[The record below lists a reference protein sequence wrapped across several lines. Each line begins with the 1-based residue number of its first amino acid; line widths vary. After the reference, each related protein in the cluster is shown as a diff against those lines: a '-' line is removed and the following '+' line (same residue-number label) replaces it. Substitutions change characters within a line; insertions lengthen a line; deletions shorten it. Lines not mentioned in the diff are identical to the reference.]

1 MGLTGEYTDEG
12 TGMVFPNAYVSLYQ
26 STINSHKLVDTNV
39 HVQYAND
46 SSLKPQ
52 GWDEAGGCHNCGH
65 WAIDTQAKVYATQAA
80 REANKNAVA
89 VRNVHIFVNDLST
102 VTSAI
107 YDKLKETYP
116 SLEDC

>member
-1 MGLTGEYTDEG
+1 MGLTGEYTDDS

-39 HVQYAND
+39 HVQYANEP
-46 SSLKPQ
+46 SSKPAD
-52 GWDEAGGCHNCGH
+52 WDEAGGCHNCGH
-65 WAIDTQAKVYATQAA
+65 WAIDTQAKVYATEEA
-80 REANKNAVA
+80 RQANKNAVA